1 MKLKIMLLIVGIALF
16 SPAAGKANPR
26 TGVSD
31 GKLQPCPDSP
41 NCVSSQSV
49 QPAHAIEPLAFEGS
63 WPQAKEK
70 LLQTLLS
77 IKHCRIVTEQADYI
91 HAEFTSAIFRFVDDV
106 EFLADDVRKII
117 HVRSAS
123 RVGYS
128 DFGVNQRRV
137 EAIRN
142 LIKENNILLHET
154 KNP

>member
-1 MKLKIMLLIVGIALF
+1 MKLKIVLLIVGIALF

-41 NCVSSQSV
+41 NCVSSQGIW
-49 QPAHAIEPLAFEGS
+49 PAHAIEPLAYDGS
-63 WPQAKEK
+63 WPQAKEN
-70 LLQTLLS
+70 LLQTLRS
-77 IKHCRIVTEQADYI
+77 MKRCRIVTEQADYI
-91 HAEFTSAIFRFVDDV
+91 HAEFTSVIFRFVDDV
-106 EFLADDVRKII
+106 EFLADDVRKIV

-128 DFGVNQRRV
+128 DFGVNRRRV
-137 EAIRN
+137 EIIRN
-142 LIKENNILLHET
+142 LIKARHIPLHET